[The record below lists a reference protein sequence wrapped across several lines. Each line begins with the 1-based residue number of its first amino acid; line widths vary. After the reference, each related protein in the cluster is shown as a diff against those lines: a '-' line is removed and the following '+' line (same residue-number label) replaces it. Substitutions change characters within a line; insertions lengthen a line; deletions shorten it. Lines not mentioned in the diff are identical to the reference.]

1 MLQIVRNR
9 TWAFDLTIF
18 DTYVKDGDPGNVPT
32 NHTGWTI
39 RSQIRTRVGNK
50 LVANLNVTFPVP
62 ASGTVAIR
70 HERDFTRSLATG
82 DYWFDIVA
90 TDPAGDDH
98 VYVEPEPIA
107 VRDNPTDPANSTYD
121 FVPGGGGAVMH
132 THVISDVTG
141 LQAALNGKAP
151 LVHTHSIAN
160 VTGLQAVLDGKAPL
174 AHTHVI
180 ADVLGLQTILND
192 LSEGGG
198 GSTTYAGLTDA
209 ATVNLPT
216 VNTPLAS
223 ALSGKAATSHTHV
236 SASITDATSA
246 ANPNTLVLRDG
257 SGGANF
263 AGTAI
268 FNETQISTLF
278 FEDYQAS
285 VGATF
290 TYGGTSASDH
300 RIALGAG
307 TTGAALFG
315 AATAA
320 AARTTLG
327 LSLPI
332 AVASG
337 GTGTTNGSITGTEA
351 LTFAAGGSNQSI
363 NLTPSGSGL
372 INITGNSGNATI
384 PVFRATNNYNG
395 GAAPGFVNTF
405 ECLAP
410 NLSVGNTAYIPLGVS
425 ATTNNRAAIAFY
437 YAGSGSAN
445 NYISFGNFFGATG
458 LVAIFPNGGVAIAAS
473 GTPTSPSAG
482 CLSVS
487 GTTASTT
494 TTTGALIVS
503 GGVGIAG
510 NINAG
515 GTLAVT
521 GASTLTGGATFGGG
535 TEKAATRIALGAG
548 TTGAELFG
556 AATVAAANTILANNI
571 VEKNAD
577 FTLAQTDAGTYMRLT
592 KTGSTQTITL
602 PTSGISAGAEFQF
615 YRITTEA
622 LAFSGGTVN
631 GTANLASVP
640 TNGAFALKH
649 ISSGTYDF
657 I

>member
-1 MLQIVRNR
+1 MLTIVRNR
-9 TWAFDLTIF
+9 TWAFDATIF

-32 NHTGWTI
+32 NHSGWTI

-62 ASGTVAIR
+62 TAGTVAIR

-82 DYWFDIVA
+82 DYWWDIVA

-132 THVISDVTG
+132 THVIADVTG

-209 ATVNLPT
+209 ATVNLPAI
-216 VNTPLAS
+216 NTPLAS

-315 AATAA
+315 AADAA

-327 LSLPI
+327 LSGISDSGVSPTLYI
-332 AVASG
+332 GSAGDVSIGAAVDTTYRLQVVKNAASNE
-337 GTGTTNGSITGTEA
+337 TKILNSQANGY
-351 LTFAAGGSNQSI
+351 
-363 NLTPSGSGL
+363 SGL
-372 INITGNSGNATI
+372 ILGQSGTAYVGIYHVNSGFSSSGVNQAGSAKWETGGGDTNGHIFNTTNASAGYRFYTNSTLRFTIKASGQLNAT
-384 PVFRATNNYNG
+384 T
-395 GAAPGFVNTF
+395 
-405 ECLAP
+405 
-410 NLSVGNTAYIPLGVS
+410 
-425 ATTNNRAAIAFY
+425 AAIPN
-437 YAGSGSAN
+437 YAN
-445 NYISFGNFFGATG
+445 D
-458 LVAIFPNGGVAIAAS
+458 AA
-473 GTPTSPSAG
+473 ADAA
-482 CLSVS
+482 LVS
-487 GTTASTT
+487 GDLYTTTA
-494 TTTGALIVS
+494 
-503 GGVGIAG
+503 GG
-510 NINAG
+510 
-515 GTLAVT
+515 
-521 GASTLTGGATFGGG
+521 
-535 TEKAATRIALGAG
+535 R
-548 TTGAELFG
+548 
-556 AATVAAANTILANNI
+556 TIFR
-571 VEKNAD
+571 K
-577 FTLAQTDAGTYMRLT
+577 
-592 KTGSTQTITL
+592 
-602 PTSGISAGAEFQF
+602 P
-615 YRITTEA
+615 
-622 LAFSGGTVN
+622 
-631 GTANLASVP
+631 
-640 TNGAFALKH
+640 
-649 ISSGTYDF
+649 
-657 I
+657 